1 MIGIIVSD
9 FNQTIVEGLLSGC
22 KKALFEKGYNEKS
35 MIIKKVPGAFEIPAA
50 THRLTAKDEIKV
62 VITLGAVIKGETDH
76 YHYISEAVT
85 NGIMKITLES
95 KIPIIFGVLTCQTL
109 ELAQKRSSIQN
120 MSCNKGYEAG
130 EVALSM
136 INTKK

>member
-95 KIPIIFGVLTCQTL
+95 KIPIISAIGHEPDINIIDYVADLS
-109 ELAQKRSSIQN
+109 LATPSH
-120 MSCNKGYEAG
+120 A
-130 EVALSM
+130 A
-136 INTKK
+136 KKVF

>member
-1 MIGIIVSD
+1 MFLLISHLSALLRSFELWSFDELLFVSGG
-9 FNQTIVEGLLSGC
+9 IVEVLGDKVSILATEVLS
-22 KKALFEKGYNEKS
+22 
-35 MIIKKVPGAFEIPAA
+35 
-50 THRLTAKDEIKV
+50 KDEIKV

-130 EVALSM
+130 QAALSM